1 MRILVS
7 QAKVIESELK
17 NPPLRSK
24 TTFNINHEQERAH
37 QRNNENSQ
45 DERKLDAETLIPF
58 NLIKENTARSFYE
71 K

>member
-24 TTFNINHEQERAH
+24 TTFNINHEQE
-37 QRNNENSQ
+37 E
-45 DERKLDAETLIPF
+45 
-58 NLIKENTARSFYE
+58 LIKETMRILKMRETGCRNFDSI
-71 K
+71 